1 MGELWKRE
9 RERERE
15 NNIKYSHTAYEIVFY
30 RAYLEEVD
38 DIVRIA

>member
-1 MGELWKRE
+1 MEERE

-15 NNIKYSHTAYEIVFY
+15 NKIKYSHTAYEIVFY